1 MPVVSLT
8 DLQQQITQRER
19 ELQSLRREL
28 ESRRNQVTELTR
40 RKEQL
45 QRRLQQV
52 EKEITA
58 LADTTPATTKQ
69 SQSMASPSS
78 SVTPRVPDQ
87 PRLFELIVL
96 MLREGGRPMT
106 ARQLSAEAQRRGL
119 QPAGRDPVKSVKARL
134 QELKNKGVVWRASGQ
149 PGYIL
154 APTTNGARKPNSKPT
169 APAQTGVPKTSAK
182 PTPLESAP
190 NKQRTKESSSTGAVR
205 KAKSGSRGGQPSLRL
220 VLMDILKSSRKPLS
234 GAELAERALAAGYKT
249 EARKFVDSIF
259 AMLGQ
264 MDTVEHLP
272 QKGYR
277 LKKT

>member
-8 DLQQQITQRER
+8 DLHQQITQRER

-45 QRRLQQV
+45 QRQLQQV

-58 LADTTPATTKQ
+58 LANATLTTTKQ
-69 SQSMASPSS
+69 SQSVASPSS
-78 SVTPRVPDQ
+78 SAADRVTDQ
-87 PRLFELIVL
+87 PRLIELIVL

-106 ARQLSAEAQRRGL
+106 ARQLTAEAQRRGL

-134 QELKNKGVVWRASGQ
+134 QELKNKGVVRRASGQ

-154 APTTNGARKPNSKPT
+154 APTTNGAGKQNSKPT
-169 APAQTGVPKTSAK
+169 APAQTGIPKASTK
-182 PTPLESAP
+182 PTQLESTT
-190 NKQRTKESSSTGAVR
+190 NKQRTKESSSGTVR
-205 KAKSGSRGGQPSLRL
+205 KAKPGNRGEQPPLRL
-220 VLMDILKSSRKPLS
+220 VLTDILKSSRKPLS
-234 GAELAERALAAGYKT
+234 GSELAERARAAGYKT
-249 EARKFVDSIF
+249 EASKFVDSVF

-264 MDTVEHLP
+264 MGNVEHLP